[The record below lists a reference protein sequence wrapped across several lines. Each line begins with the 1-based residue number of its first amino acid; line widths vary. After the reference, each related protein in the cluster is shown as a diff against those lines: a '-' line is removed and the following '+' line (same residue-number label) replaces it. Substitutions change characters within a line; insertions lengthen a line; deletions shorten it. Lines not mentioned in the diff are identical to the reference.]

1 MGSRQPAGTVPRPT
15 ATAKSLATRA
25 RILDAAQDLFNE
37 QGTAPVS
44 TNHIA
49 AAAGLSPG
57 NLYYHFAD
65 KQEII
70 RELHARYAAAHDNR
84 WHPDPQGRAGL
95 ETLRRNLA
103 GGAALAQRYRFLH
116 REILALLRADP
127 RLRTAYRDVYQRR
140 LREWTDFADR
150 LVAQGLVRAPRPPGT
165 LRHLATAVW
174 LVAENW
180 PAFLDLLG
188 ESHDPAPV
196 ADVTDLV
203 LAVLDPHLTAR
214 GRRQW
219 HSPQRRAQP

>member
-1 MGSRQPAGTVPRPT
+1 MHRSAT
-15 ATAKSLATRA
+15 TAKSVATRA
-25 RILDAAQDLFNE
+25 RILDAARDLFNE
-37 QGTAPVS
+37 QGTAAVS

-57 NLYYHFAD
+57 NLYYHFTD

-84 WHPDPQGRAGL
+84 WQPGPQGTASL
-95 ETLRRNLA
+95 ETLRRNLID
-103 GGAALAQRYRFLH
+103 GAALAFRYRFLH

-127 RLRTAYRDVYQRR
+127 LLRDAYREVYQRR
-140 LREWTDFADR
+140 LDEWTDFAEH
-150 LVAQGLVRAPRPPGT
+150 LVAQGLVRSPHPPGT

-180 PAFLDLLG
+180 LAFLDLLG
-188 ESHDPAPV
+188 DPQDPAQV
-196 ADVTDLV
+196 AEGSDLV
-203 LAVLDPHLTAR
+203 LAVLDPYLTAR

-219 HSPQRRAQP
+219 RGPQGSV